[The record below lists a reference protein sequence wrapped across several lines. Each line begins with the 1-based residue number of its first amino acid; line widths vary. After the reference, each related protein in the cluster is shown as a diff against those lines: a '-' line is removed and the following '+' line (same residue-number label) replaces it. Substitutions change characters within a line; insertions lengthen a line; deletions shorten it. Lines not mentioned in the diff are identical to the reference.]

1 MNAMRDGK
9 VAGYRQTPEFGAW
22 RKTFGRHHAIQQTL
36 RMQLQQKMSEM
47 QQLQMALE
55 KVTVGKQR
63 LLQLM
68 PDEKTYELEGQRA
81 PAQAQGGMGDEMAGG
96 MGGGMGGEEIA
107 L

>member
-22 RKTFGRHHAIQQTL
+22 RKTFGRHHAVQQVL
-36 RMQLQQKMSEM
+36 GRKLQQKMSEM

-55 KVTVGKQR
+55 QVTVGKQR

-68 PDEKTYELEGQRA
+68 PQEQVFELEGQRM
-81 PAQAQGGMGDEMAGG
+81 PAQRQQGGMAPQGEMAPQ
-96 MGGGMGGEEIA
+96 EEMM
-107 L
+107 